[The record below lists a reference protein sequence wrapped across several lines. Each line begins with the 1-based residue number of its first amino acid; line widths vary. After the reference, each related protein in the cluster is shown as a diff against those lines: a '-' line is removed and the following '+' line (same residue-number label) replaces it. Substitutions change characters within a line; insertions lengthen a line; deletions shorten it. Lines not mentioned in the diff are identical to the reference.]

1 MDNYVENLDSQGAS
15 IDYGT
20 LISELS
26 RRNKLGVSVL
36 LKEKQAAS
44 SSMVGP
50 RPTADVMSSQEFK
63 MSPKLTM
70 HSPITRQ
77 NEETL

>member
-1 MDNYVENLDSQGAS
+1 MNNYVENLDSQEFS
-15 IDYGT
+15 VDYAT

-36 LKEKQAAS
+36 LKEKKEGV

-50 RPTADVMSSQEFK
+50 RPTEDLLNSQ
-63 MSPKLTM
+63 
-70 HSPITRQ
+70 
-77 NEETL
+77 

>member
-1 MDNYVENLDSQGAS
+1 MDNYVENLDPLEGS

-36 LKEKQAAS
+36 LQEKKAGV
-44 SSMVGP
+44 SSMVDP
-50 RPTADVMSSQEFK
+50 RPTAD
-63 MSPKLTM
+63 
-70 HSPITRQ
+70 
-77 NEETL
+77 